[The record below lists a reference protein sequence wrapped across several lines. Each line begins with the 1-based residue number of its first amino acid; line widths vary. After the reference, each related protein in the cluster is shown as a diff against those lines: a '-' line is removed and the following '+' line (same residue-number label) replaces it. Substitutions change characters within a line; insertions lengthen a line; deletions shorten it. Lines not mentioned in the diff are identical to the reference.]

1 MIDVIGE
8 TPLRI
13 LDFDIENAPISYLGS
28 DWTTGLVT
36 AIAWG
41 LYPKGKI
48 EARVLG
54 EVDHEE
60 MLEEF
65 REEYGRADLVTGHY
79 ILKHDLP
86 VLNRAMLRVGLP
98 PLEPKMVSDT
108 KLHLPK
114 GQYVSASQENL
125 SELLGVK
132 AGKFHMNA
140 ARWERANVAAFG
152 GGDPSGLEL
161 TRRRVTDD
169 VRQHR
174 QLRARLIELGH
185 LGPAKMWRP

>member
-1 MIDVIGE
+1 MKTREIQR
-8 TPLRI
+8 LRV
-13 LDFDIENAPISYLGS
+13 LSFDIENAPISYLGS
-28 DWTTGLVT
+28 DWTTGLIT

-41 LYPKGKI
+41 LYPKGRI

-54 EVDHEE
+54 ECSQRDMFEDFVDA
-60 MLEEF
+60 
-65 REEYGRADLVTGHY
+65 YNSADVASGHY
-79 ILKHDLP
+79 IIRHDLP
-86 VLNRAMLRVGLP
+86 VLNRAMLREGMP
-98 PLEPKMVSDT
+98 PLGPKLVSDT

-114 GQYVSASQENL
+114 GQYVSCSQENL

-152 GGDPSGLEL
+152 SGDPSGLEL

-169 VRQHR
+169 VRQSR
-174 QLRARLIELGH
+174 QLRAKLIELGH
-185 LGPAKMWRP
+185 LGPPKMWRP